1 MIAADSLLETLSAS
15 LNNATGVLAGR
26 SFRDVSDVV
35 STLEPFIA
43 ELQSL
48 KNSTAPDVDLKA
60 IHEVR
65 KSLHRL
71 NEVTA
76 HLQLVH
82 RGLADIGRV
91 SNGSYGPDGLMTAM
105 PSASLRGE
113 G

>member
-1 MIAADSLLETLSAS
+1 MIAAEGLLETLSAS

-26 SFRDVSDVV
+26 SFKDVGDVV
-35 STLEPFIA
+35 STLEPFIG
-43 ELQSL
+43 ELQGL
-48 KNSTAPDVDLKA
+48 KNSTTPDVDPKA

-76 HLQLVH
+76 HLHLVH
-82 RGLADIGRV
+82 RGLVDIGRV
-91 SNGSYGPDGLMTAM
+91 SNGSYGPDGLMSAT